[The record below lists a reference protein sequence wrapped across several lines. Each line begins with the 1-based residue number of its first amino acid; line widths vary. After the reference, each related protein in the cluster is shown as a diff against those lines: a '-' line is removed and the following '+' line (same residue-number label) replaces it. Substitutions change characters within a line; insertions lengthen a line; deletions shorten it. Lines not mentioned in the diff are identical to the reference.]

1 MIQLKLFLVCV
12 WLLENDLEVLS
23 QYMFQSE
30 KNVKVNSKK
39 TFPTSKMEISTR
51 FDITLKVTTKVKKMM
66 SNQLW
71 PMSGT
76 DKSNTSQVWTRQ
88 RVLGINPI

>member
-12 WLLENDLEVLS
+12 SLLENDLEVLS
-23 QYMFQSE
+23 QCMFRFE

-76 DKSNTSQVWTRQ
+76 DKSNTSQV
-88 RVLGINPI
+88 